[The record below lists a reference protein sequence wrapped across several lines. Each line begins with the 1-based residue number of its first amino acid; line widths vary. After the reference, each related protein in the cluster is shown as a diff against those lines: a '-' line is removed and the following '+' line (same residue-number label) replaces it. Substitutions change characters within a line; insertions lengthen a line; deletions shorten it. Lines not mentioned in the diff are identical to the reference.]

1 MPYRDTVLSSVCLL
15 SSSQTWFHHR
25 SHWCLNLSWFS
36 ALPCERLRDYLHN
49 DWYALLSSTSSPHSS
64 LLPSPYPSL
73 LPSPHSPP
81 HSPLLTP
88 LPTPLSSLPSP
99 LPLLAP
105 PPHSSLLRS
114 VVHIAVFFGSQFDHW
129 CYSFTE
135 SAESV
140 DDFPLSFATALFS
153 FLYHLAT
160 YEASKYSV

>member
-1 MPYRDTVLSSVCLL
+1 MTTFTTTGMLCFPHPPLLTPLSSPLL
-15 SSSQTWFHHR
+15 T
-25 SHWCLNLSWFS
+25 
-36 ALPCERLRDYLHN
+36 P
-49 DWYALLSSTSSPHSS
+49 
-64 LLPSPYPSL
+64 PSF
-73 LPSPHSPP
+73 
-81 HSPLLTP
+81 PLLTP

-129 CYSFTE
+129 YYSFSKFTE

-160 YEASKYSV
+160 YEASEYSVYPAVEPCDPWHQCCIPFMVCIKLLRM